1 NIDLEWL
8 VKSMIIIHQP
18 VLFVGDTGSSKT
30 ATILSY
36 IRNLDSQYT
45 NLI

>member
-8 VKSMIIIHQP
+8 IKSMIIIHQP
-18 VLFVGDTGSSKT
+18 VLFVCDIESSKT

-36 IRNLDSQYT
+36 IRNFYSQYT